1 MMDVSLAAAFVSSQA
16 AQLQLAV
23 AAKMMK
29 MNADAEKGIV
39 QLINAAQQ
47 NLASLA
53 EGVGANL
60 DISV

>member
-1 MMDVSLAAAFVSSQA
+1 MDVSIAAAFVASQA
-16 AQLQLAV
+16 AQLQMAV
-23 AAKMMK
+23 AAKMLR

-39 QLINAAQQ
+39 QLISAAQQ